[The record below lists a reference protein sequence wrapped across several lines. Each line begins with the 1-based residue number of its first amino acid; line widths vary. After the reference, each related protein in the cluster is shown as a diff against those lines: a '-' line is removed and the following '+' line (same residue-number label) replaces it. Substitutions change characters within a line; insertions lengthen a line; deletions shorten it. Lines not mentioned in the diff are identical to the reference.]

1 MSKHTPGQWNAHLLG
16 SSWRIYTGDNIKAD
30 RYSISGYDK
39 EICTID
45 EDSEGVSKA
54 QQKANAKL
62 MAAAP
67 ELLSALESLMLAAEN
82 LDPQSG
88 APIGYDELLKAI
100 GAADAVRQKARG
112 AA

>member
-1 MSKHTPGQWNAHLLG
+1 MSETKHSPSPWHDNGNEIEDA
-16 SSWRIYTGDNIKAD
+16 TGKVIGGA
-30 RYSISGYDK
+30 ISEQD
-39 EICTID
+39 
-45 EDSEGVSKA
+45 A
-54 QQKANAKL
+54 RL
-62 MAAAP
+62 MTAAP
-67 ELLSALESLMLAAEN
+67 ELLAALESLMLAAEN